1 MMQLPDNEF
10 IRRFALHILPK
21 GFVRIRHYGIL
32 SSYHKKATIPELQ
45 EILGPLRLKKKE
57 PLQHRVCPAC
67 KKGKL
72 ITITTFTAR
81 GPPAHW
87 LDALNNQ
94 ENKCQ

>member
-1 MMQLPDNEF
+1 MQLPDNEF

-32 SSYHKKATIPELQ
+32 SSYHKKKNIPWLQ
-45 EILGPLRLKKKE
+45 EVLGRVDLPERN

-81 GPPAHW
+81 GPPKHW
-87 LDALNNQ
+87 LVALNNQ
-94 ENKCQ
+94 ENKHQ